1 MSLVFQS
8 FVFGKVTYAPGDPV
22 SLTVNYASDDLDPG
36 TSVVTAV
43 TAMLS
48 DAAGTVSQTSDG
60 SASFP
65 NLVVETPSGNPMT
78 TDLTATDTRPGTWT
92 LASNSFSGSAAPFQG
107 VAVLTSV
114 A

>member
-22 SLTVNYASDDLDPG
+22 SLTVNYTSDDLDPG
-36 TSVVTAV
+36 TSVITAV

-48 DAAGTVSQTSDG
+48 DAAGTASQTSDG

-65 NLVVETPSGNPMT
+65 NLVVETPSGTPMT
-78 TDLTATDTRPGTWT
+78 TSLSVTDTRPGTWT
-92 LASNSFSGSAAPFQG
+92 LVSNSFSGDAAPFAGQ
-107 VAVLTSV
+107 AILTSV